1 MVPARLLLASA
12 LTVVAASVPS
22 ISIAGVSYVVRLHS
36 SVPDPLKHDDS
47 DGENP
52 LNLLGDPVP
61 MTSSNGK
68 RYLCYVPVQA
78 DLQDENEPNAKLS
91 LLDIARDA
99 ITRLKPQ
106 CLPTVET
113 SLRGAYEICHG
124 KSIAVSEVDG
134 VVAKHDTKRK
144 LGSFQSDSFQPGF
157 SNYDFRNA
165 ERYPDDA
172 QVVAR
177 LARGDDVYTQLYGHT
192 PDDVAVVVQYACS
205 TSPVTA
211 LLGRRPPNPSAATE
225 LDRAVAFVFGSR
237 WFCFDNDAESIND
250 IHVTPFARPSFESSP
265 CVRRTEGWWTY
276 EYCLGHHVSQ
286 FHREQNGETTSE
298 FSLGVHAM
306 DTNAELGKSR
316 KDTIATEFLDDTYD
330 KPQPA
335 FEQVYEGGTPC
346 DEVDRARSTR
356 VLLFCPTL
364 KKQAPYIISI
374 QESATCAYVLK
385 VAVPSLCDH
394 PYFAKDERLRLD
406 SQSQTIHCVPATEA
420 AATTAD
426 AQVEVSTSLPI
437 KASTSNDEL

>member
-1 MVPARLLLASA
+1 MVPARLLLAWA
-12 LTVVAASVPS
+12 LTAVAASVPS

-52 LNLLGDPVP
+52 LSLLGDPVP

-134 VVAKHDTKRK
+134 VVAKHDTKRQ

-172 QVVAR
+172 QAPR

-192 PDDVAVVVQYACS
+192 QDDVAVVVQYACS

-225 LDRAVAFVFGSR
+225 QDRAVAFVFGSR

-250 IHVTPFARPSFESSP
+250 IHVTPFTRPS
-265 CVRRTEGWWTY
+265 
-276 EYCLGHHVSQ
+276 
-286 FHREQNGETTSE
+286 
-298 FSLGVHAM
+298 VHAM

-346 DEVDRARSTR
+346 DEVDRAR
-356 VLLFCPTL
+356 
-364 KKQAPYIISI
+364 Y
-374 QESATCAYVLK
+374 ESL
-385 VAVPSLCDH
+385 
-394 PYFAKDERLRLD
+394 
-406 SQSQTIHCVPATEA
+406 
-420 AATTAD
+420 
-426 AQVEVSTSLPI
+426 
-437 KASTSNDEL
+437 N